1 MGFARSKDVL
11 WDEPQAAA
19 FVLKVTRNQS
29 MLLEL
34 AKHDFPDLHRRLR
47 APVQPTAA
55 QTASAVAA
63 LPPLPQGSP
72 FPLQAPHNI
81 AGGAVVARMAAAP
94 APSAA
99 AAAAAPAS
107 PRSPSPPLLDDDV
120 VDYDEVVEVGGT
132 HQEAQS
138 VGQGLFAAVVASA
151 ASALGIGGGGGG
163 GGAAPKRKRGA
174 RGAGARVE
182 MSPESREKADKKN
195 LSKRMKRAA
204 KAAIERSQLLMK
216 KD

>member
-1 MGFARSKDVL
+1 
-11 WDEPQAAA
+11 
-19 FVLKVTRNQS
+19 

-99 AAAAAPAS
+99 AAAAAAAAPAS

-163 GGAAPKRKRGA
+163 GGGGAAPKRKRGA

>member
-1 MGFARSKDVL
+1 
-11 WDEPQAAA
+11 
-19 FVLKVTRNQS
+19 

-81 AGGAVVARMAAAP
+81 AGGA
-94 APSAA
+94 
-99 AAAAAPAS
+99 
-107 PRSPSPPLLDDDV
+107 
-120 VDYDEVVEVGGT
+120 
-132 HQEAQS
+132 
-138 VGQGLFAAVVASA
+138 
-151 ASALGIGGGGGG
+151 
-163 GGAAPKRKRGA
+163 APKRKRGA